1 MTPTPFVLKHSF
13 LFLMACS
20 TIVLAKKTKAHTSA
34 CNSLLVRKNDGIPW
48 KAGSSFHSVSKVP
61 VYYISVYIHQQI

>member
-1 MTPTPFVLKHSF
+1 MPIYIRRKRCNYLQE
-13 LFLMACS
+13 
-20 TIVLAKKTKAHTSA
+20 LAAYAGA

-61 VYYISVYIHQQI
+61 EYYISVYIHQKI